1 MDLLFSLKDYSP
13 DEFRQGYCEI
23 LKFCFSL
30 LILDSLRGCFL
41 LGKSVVMTES
51 VDYMGVIVM
60 LYGILTALSLL
71 LVFHKDGR
79 GVVLWGVSNVLY
91 WAGSFLMGTIDLQLS
106 KLIAWGML
114 QLLFISF
121 LVSRKDGRSAW
132 RVLFPQTN

>member
-1 MDLLFSLKDYSP
+1 M
-13 DEFRQGYCEI
+13 
-23 LKFCFSL
+23 
-30 LILDSLRGCFL
+30 